1 MARSMKKGRLI
12 GVVSLTLAGLA
23 VSAWHHANGES
34 VAPKAVAAKAEASLV
49 RALRVEPT
57 ALDEVRAAIG
67 EIRPQRESDLG
78 FRLSGKIVKRLVD
91 TGAMVRKGDLLA
103 TIEDEDYR
111 NKVRNAK
118 TEVATAEAVLVEA
131 AANEKR
137 QGGLFKKRYTSAV
150 NYEASVKAF
159 RSAEAKLES
168 AKIALQMAKDQLGYT
183 ELRADFDGIVTST
196 GAENGQLVNVGQM
209 VVRVADPKA
218 LDAVFS
224 IAESVFANSP
234 EGQIPPISVAL
245 LSNPAIKVT
254 GRVREISPVADAVT
268 RTFQIKVGLDN
279 PPAEMRFGASVAGR
293 LDRKAEPM
301 VVLPGGALFDKGG
314 EPAVWVVGQNSEVSL
329 KPVTVVRY
337 EIDRVVIGRGLNKG
351 DIVVTA
357 GVNRLHDR
365 QKVRLQEGISE

>member
-1 MARSMKKGRLI
+1 MALSIKKRRLV
-12 GVVSLTLAGLA
+12 GVISLTLAGLA

-34 VAPKAVAAKAEASLV
+34 VAPKETAKAETSLV
-49 RALRVEPT
+49 RALKVEPREI
-57 ALDEVRAAIG
+57 DDIRAAIG
-67 EIRPQRESDLG
+67 EIKPQRESDLG

-91 TGAMVRKGDLLA
+91 TGAFVKRDDLLA

-111 NKVRNAK
+111 NKVRNAQ

-137 QGGLFKKRYTSAV
+137 QRGLFKKRYTSAV
-150 NYEASVKAF
+150 NYEASVKSL
-159 RSAEAKLES
+159 RSAQAKFES
-168 AKIALQMAKDQLGYT
+168 SKIALEMAKDQLTYT
-183 ELRADFDGIVTST
+183 ELRAEFDGVVTAT

-209 VVRVADPKA
+209 VVRLADPKA

-224 IAESVFANSP
+224 IAESVFSNSP
-234 EGQIPPISVAL
+234 DGEIPPIAVAL
-245 LSNPAIKVT
+245 LSNPAVKVS

-268 RTFQIKVGLDN
+268 RTFQIKVALDN

-293 LDRKAEPM
+293 LDRKAEPV

-314 EPAVWVVGQNSEVSL
+314 KPAVWVVDKNSEVSL

-337 EIDRVVIGRGLNKG
+337 EIDRVVVGEGLSKG

-365 QKVRLQEGISE
+365 QKVRLQEGFVK

>member
-1 MARSMKKGRLI
+1 MAFSIKKRRLV
-12 GVVSLTLAGLA
+12 GVTSLTLAGLA

-34 VAPKAVAAKAEASLV
+34 VAPKEVAAKAETSLV
-49 RALRVEPT
+49 RALKVEPKEI
-57 ALDEVRAAIG
+57 DDVRAAIG
-67 EIRPQRESDLG
+67 EIKPQRESDLG
-78 FRLSGKIVKRLVD
+78 FRLSGKIVKRLAD
-91 TGAMVRKGDLLA
+91 TGAMVKKGDLLA

-150 NYEASVKAF
+150 NYEASVKAL

-168 AKIALQMAKDQLGYT
+168 ARIALQMAKDQLGYT
-183 ELRADFDGIVTST
+183 ELRADFDGIVTAT

-224 IAESVFANSP
+224 IESVFANSP
-234 EGQIPPISVAL
+234 EGQIPPIAVAL
-245 LSNPAIKVT
+245 LSNPTVKVT

-268 RTFQIKVGLDN
+268 RTFQIKVALDN

-293 LDRKAEPM
+293 LDRKAEPV

-314 EPAVWVVGQNSEVSL
+314 EPAVWVVGKNAEVSL

-337 EIDRVVIGRGLNKG
+337 EIDRVVIGKGLHKG

-365 QKVRLQEGISE
+365 QKVHFQEGFAK